1 MMQTIS
7 PKYPNIKNDLDS
19 LYHVMDHMPT
29 GEFQIRDTLK
39 DVFQKV
45 GLDSSKTFF
54 LFDHYLYFEPYKNN
68 AIFTGFM
75 FPVGC
80 SKQYLKFFPNFTLS
94 FDNKT
99 KFNCVMNKPRYQRK
113 IISVW
118 LANYFDSSKFN
129 YTKSWDTNFNE
140 LKKFLSRY
148 NLDLEN
154 KDLDFN
160 WIDYLSNPSNNYL
173 KETTNAEVFNN
184 ALYPTIFSNTSVSIV
199 SEPINNEL
207 GCMITEKYINAVYAG
222 TIPLVDG
229 YLIGEMLDKIGFDI
243 FNDIIDYSYHYEK
256 NSLVRIKKMLDS
268 NKQLLNNSADII
280 QNDTIK
286 QRLTANFHLIRDLEK
301 LAKNVIFNLNSYE
314 NIQRYKE
321 LSVNFNSEI
330 TKFVN
335 QVIKP

>member
-1 MMQTIS
+1 
-7 PKYPNIKNDLDS
+7 
-19 LYHVMDHMPT
+19 
-29 GEFQIRDTLK
+29 
-39 DVFQKV
+39 
-45 GLDSSKTFF
+45 
-54 LFDHYLYFEPYKNN
+54 
-68 AIFTGFM
+68 
-75 FPVGC
+75 
-80 SKQYLKFFPNFTLS
+80 
-94 FDNKT
+94 
-99 KFNCVMNKPRYQRK
+99 
-113 IISVW
+113 
-118 LANYFDSSKFN
+118 
-129 YTKSWDTNFNE
+129 
-140 LKKFLSRY
+140 
-148 NLDLEN
+148 
-154 KDLDFN
+154 
-160 WIDYLSNPSNNYL
+160 
-173 KETTNAEVFNN
+173 
-184 ALYPTIFSNTSVSIV
+184 
-199 SEPINNEL
+199 
-207 GCMITEKYINAVYAG
+207 MITEKYINAVYAG